1 MKKFFKDWLDNWPD
15 PYPQRYRKNFSYK
28 WVEQN
33 GGAVDDADE
42 RRSHLPR
49 SQPKPMSPRAS
60 AGAARL

>member
-42 RRSHLPR
+42 R
-49 SQPKPMSPRAS
+49 
-60 AGAARL
+60 